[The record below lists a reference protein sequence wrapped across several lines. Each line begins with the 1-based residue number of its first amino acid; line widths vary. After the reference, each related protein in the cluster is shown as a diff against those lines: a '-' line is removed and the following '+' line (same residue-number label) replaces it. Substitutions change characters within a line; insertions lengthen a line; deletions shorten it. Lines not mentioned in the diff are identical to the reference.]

1 MPLPACK
8 PGIPD
13 GNQAGPVAVE
23 TACPLPGLKPFKTAP
38 RKTGPPIMPANTG
51 GCKPLIG
58 RMFTAGRA
66 NLNGTAARA
75 GVMPGRAR
83 GRPRKAPVGARRV
96 VREAGTP
103 SDRSVQPTNGRLY
116 PSPRWG
122 VQPTNGRLY
131 PSPRWV
137 VQPTNGRLYPPVGGY
152 FFFGAIIITIC
163 RPSRRGRDSIT
174 MSSPR
179 SPSIRLAIS
188 RPSS

>member
-1 MPLPACK
+1 M
-8 PGIPD
+8 GTR
-13 GNQAGPVAVE
+13 PVLFAVE
-23 TACPLPGLKPFKTAP
+23 TACLYGAGNRSKQHP
-38 RKTGPPIMPANTG
+38 RKTGPPIMPVNTG
-51 GCKPLIG
+51 GCKLLIG
-58 RMFTAGRA
+58 RMFTAGRT

-83 GRPRKAPVGARRV
+83 GKRQKAPVGARRV
-96 VREAGTP
+96 VREAGKP

-122 VQPTNGRLY
+122 
-131 PSPRWV
+131 

>member
-51 GCKPLIG
+51 GCKLLIG

-83 GRPRKAPVGARRV
+83 GKPRKAPVGARRV

-131 PSPRWV
+131 P
-137 VQPTNGRLYPPVGGY
+137 
-152 FFFGAIIITIC
+152 
-163 RPSRRGRDSIT
+163 RRAVTSSSARS
-174 MSSPR
+174 SSPSAGLQGADGTR
-179 SPSIRLAIS
+179 SRCPHPDHPRSGWPFRDPVPDGS
-188 RPSS
+188 FHGHGSGC

>member
-23 TACPLPGLKPFKTAP
+23 TACPLRSLKPFKTAP
-38 RKTGPPIMPANTG
+38 RKTGPPIMPVNTG
-51 GCKPLIG
+51 GCKLLIG
-58 RMFTAGRA
+58 RMFTAGRP
-66 NLNGTAARA
+66 NLNGTGASA
-75 GVMPGRAR
+75 GVVPGRAR
-83 GRPRKAPVGARRV
+83 KTAEGAGGRLLRGARSGQADQRS
-96 VREAGTP
+96 ALP
-103 SDRSVQPTNGRLY
+103 SARGLCSRPTVGSTLRRFG
-116 PSPRWG
+116 PGPRA
-122 VQPTNGRLY
+122 
-131 PSPRWV
+131 
-137 VQPTNGRLYPPVGGY
+137 GY
-152 FFFGAIIITIC
+152 FFFGAIIMTIC

>member
-51 GCKPLIG
+51 GCKLLIG

-75 GVMPGRAR
+75 GVMTGRAR
-83 GRPRKAPVGARRV
+83 GKPRKAPVGARRV

-122 VQPTNGRLY
+122 
-131 PSPRWV
+131 